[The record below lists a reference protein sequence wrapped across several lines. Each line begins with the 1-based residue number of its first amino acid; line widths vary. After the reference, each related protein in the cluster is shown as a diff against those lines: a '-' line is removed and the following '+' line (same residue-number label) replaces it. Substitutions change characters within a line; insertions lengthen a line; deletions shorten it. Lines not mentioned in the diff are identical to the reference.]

1 MSSDIVKA
9 ANKKGSL
16 FENKEIK
23 DLVLE
28 KWDISFS
35 MNCEIFKN
43 IMEFLTK
50 IHTDV
55 IIKFYKNEIFIY
67 MIGMD
72 EVQYVELSINAG
84 DVLDYDAGF
93 YTESISDALEVN
105 DNPTDDSPADD
116 DSNKFTLVI
125 IDMKDTIDEIGLST
139 EKDQLINIRI
149 DTSYHKKVEFHCPD
163 GMIYWSRL
171 IAHSA
176 DNNILSK
183 LDNVYNIT
191 RKIRNDPSILKN
203 ILTMEPSSFSKL
215 CKIGSKSSGKNK
227 DSDKFVTMNIS
238 DNGIFAASG
247 DTTKGRILILDDVVS
262 TSDINNDNNFD
273 VTNVGDVSI
282 IDDVVNDHSE
292 ENDVSSYQKGP
303 DINQKSLLATEIA
316 DKGSIIFNSE
326 YFEPFDKLKGLSPIT
341 IEIRIGK
348 PVVIKQTP
356 YSGINV
362 FFAIA
367 PRIDKDDT

>member
-1 MSSDIVKA
+1 MSSDVVKA
-9 ANKKGSL
+9 ANKRDSL

-23 DLVLE
+23 DLILE

-35 MNCEIFKN
+35 MNCEIFRN

-50 IHTDV
+50 IHTDI
-55 IIKFYKNEIFIY
+55 IIKFYKDKIFIY
-67 MIGMD
+67 MVSMD
-72 EVQYVELSINAG
+72 DIQYVELSISIG

-93 YTESISDALEVN
+93 YTESISNALEVN
-105 DNPTDDSPADD
+105 DNPTD
-116 DSNKFTLVI
+116 SNPDEFRLAI
-125 IDMKDTIDEIGLST
+125 IDMKDTIDEIGLSI
-139 EKDQLINIRI
+139 EKDQLIGVRI
-149 DTSYHKKVEFHCPD
+149 DTLYHKKVEFHCPD

-171 IAHSA
+171 IAP
-176 DNNILSK
+176 NTEGNVLSK
-183 LDNVYNIT
+183 LDNIYNIT
-191 RKIRNDPSILKN
+191 RKIRNDSSIPKN

-247 DTTKGRILILDDVVS
+247 DTTKGRILILDDIIS
-262 TSDINNDNNFD
+262 TSDTNSDNNFD
-273 VTNVGDVSI
+273 VTNIGSDSI
-282 IDDVVNDHSE
+282 IDDVVSNHNEGS
-292 ENDVSSYQKGP
+292 DVSSYQKEP
-303 DINQKSLLATEIA
+303 NINQRSLLATEIA

-348 PVVIKQTP
+348 PVVIEQTP
-356 YSGINV
+356 YNGIKV